1 MGILKSL
8 FTLGKSFI
16 SQAEE
21 SIEET
26 QGVRMLEQHIRDAK
40 AELDK
45 AGKSRVDLLAR
56 VKLSHD
62 KLKDLRERKASLEAR
77 ALEALSKNVNP
88 SLINEVAEEI
98 ARLENLITA
107 EEQVLSNLEV
117 SRDGVE
123 KAVTATAQRIAQFE
137 QQMEVVKATEAM
149 QRAQQAV
156 TTSTVGASSSVST
169 AAESLKRLQT
179 RQAERQARLDA
190 AAQLEKVADGRDLD
204 EKLAEAGIG
213 GSNKSSAQDVLA
225 RLQRQ
230 QGRVIFASLTARL
243 ATILRI
249 KYVWFFQRLF
259 GKDNKPAIAR
269 GPLGLHLNSGF
280 TLDTLAFRLLED
292 ALLIALP
299 GEEYTVAAVSCID
312 LGGGSQIFRY
322 YTSGDEFLQINTTG
336 GEDIDD
342 IDDIK
347 LFVYEESYGIS
358 KESHWREAINAKVM
372 GAMTLNW
379 QGKTLA
385 AIFNSEEPG
394 NIEPVYMLE
403 KVENQNHAKWE
414 VHNFSM
420 GYQRQVTGDTYE
432 YLLLNGEESFNDLGE
447 PEWLFSRALG
457 VDIPLT
463 SLHIIG

>member
-21 SIEET
+21 SIEEN

-40 AELDK
+40 TELDK

-190 AAQLEKVADGRDLD
+190 ATQLEKVADGRDLD

-213 GSNKSSAQDVLA
+213 GSNKSSAQDVA
-225 RLQRQ
+225 TPT
-230 QGRVIFASLTARL
+230 GRVIFCQPHCKAGNYFKDKICLVFSSVCLARIISLLSL
-243 ATILRI
+243 AVRWVCISIVVLRSI
-249 KYVWFFQRLF
+249 R
-259 GKDNKPAIAR
+259 
-269 GPLGLHLNSGF
+269 
-280 TLDTLAFRLLED
+280 
-292 ALLIALP
+292 
-299 GEEYTVAAVSCID
+299 
-312 LGGGSQIFRY
+312 
-322 YTSGDEFLQINTTG
+322 
-336 GEDIDD
+336 
-342 IDDIK
+342 
-347 LFVYEESYGIS
+347 
-358 KESHWREAINAKVM
+358 
-372 GAMTLNW
+372 
-379 QGKTLA
+379 
-385 AIFNSEEPG
+385 
-394 NIEPVYMLE
+394 
-403 KVENQNHAKWE
+403 
-414 VHNFSM
+414 
-420 GYQRQVTGDTYE
+420 
-432 YLLLNGEESFNDLGE
+432 
-447 PEWLFSRALG
+447 
-457 VDIPLT
+457 
-463 SLHIIG
+463 

>member
-1 MGILKSL
+1 MNERLKTHSK
-8 FTLGKSFI
+8 TQKKSADLVSNKLRI
-16 SQAEE
+16 
-21 SIEET
+21 
-26 QGVRMLEQHIRDAK
+26 GVFQQYQMK
-40 AELDK
+40 C
-45 AGKSRVDLLAR
+45 KSVSKKSPRYTR

-230 QGRVIFASLTARL
+230 QG
-243 ATILRI
+243 
-249 KYVWFFQRLF
+249 
-259 GKDNKPAIAR
+259 
-269 GPLGLHLNSGF
+269 
-280 TLDTLAFRLLED
+280 E
-292 ALLIALP
+292 
-299 GEEYTVAAVSCID
+299 
-312 LGGGSQIFRY
+312 
-322 YTSGDEFLQINTTG
+322 
-336 GEDIDD
+336 
-342 IDDIK
+342 
-347 LFVYEESYGIS
+347 
-358 KESHWREAINAKVM
+358 
-372 GAMTLNW
+372 
-379 QGKTLA
+379 
-385 AIFNSEEPG
+385 
-394 NIEPVYMLE
+394 
-403 KVENQNHAKWE
+403 
-414 VHNFSM
+414 
-420 GYQRQVTGDTYE
+420 
-432 YLLLNGEESFNDLGE
+432 
-447 PEWLFSRALG
+447 
-457 VDIPLT
+457 
-463 SLHIIG
+463 

>member
-137 QQMEVVKATEAM
+137 QQMEVVKATEA
-149 QRAQQAV
+149 QQAV

-230 QGRVIFASLTARL
+230 QG
-243 ATILRI
+243 
-249 KYVWFFQRLF
+249 
-259 GKDNKPAIAR
+259 
-269 GPLGLHLNSGF
+269 
-280 TLDTLAFRLLED
+280 E
-292 ALLIALP
+292 
-299 GEEYTVAAVSCID
+299 
-312 LGGGSQIFRY
+312 
-322 YTSGDEFLQINTTG
+322 
-336 GEDIDD
+336 
-342 IDDIK
+342 
-347 LFVYEESYGIS
+347 
-358 KESHWREAINAKVM
+358 
-372 GAMTLNW
+372 
-379 QGKTLA
+379 
-385 AIFNSEEPG
+385 
-394 NIEPVYMLE
+394 
-403 KVENQNHAKWE
+403 
-414 VHNFSM
+414 
-420 GYQRQVTGDTYE
+420 
-432 YLLLNGEESFNDLGE
+432 
-447 PEWLFSRALG
+447 
-457 VDIPLT
+457 
-463 SLHIIG
+463 

>member
-21 SIEET
+21 SIEEN

-40 AELDK
+40 TELDK

-169 AAESLKRLQT
+169 AAESLKTPANASGRTSGSPGCCRTVWKKSQT
-179 RQAERQARLDA
+179 VAISMKSWRKPELAVAI
-190 AAQLEKVADGRDLD
+190 KVAPRM
-204 EKLAEAGIG
+204 
-213 GSNKSSAQDVLA
+213 
-225 RLQRQ
+225 
-230 QGRVIFASLTARL
+230 
-243 ATILRI
+243 
-249 KYVWFFQRLF
+249 Y
-259 GKDNKPAIAR
+259 
-269 GPLGLHLNSGF
+269 
-280 TLDTLAFRLLED
+280 
-292 ALLIALP
+292 
-299 GEEYTVAAVSCID
+299 
-312 LGGGSQIFRY
+312 
-322 YTSGDEFLQINTTG
+322 
-336 GEDIDD
+336 
-342 IDDIK
+342 
-347 LFVYEESYGIS
+347 
-358 KESHWREAINAKVM
+358 
-372 GAMTLNW
+372 
-379 QGKTLA
+379 
-385 AIFNSEEPG
+385 
-394 NIEPVYMLE
+394 
-403 KVENQNHAKWE
+403 
-414 VHNFSM
+414 
-420 GYQRQVTGDTYE
+420 
-432 YLLLNGEESFNDLGE
+432 
-447 PEWLFSRALG
+447 
-457 VDIPLT
+457 
-463 SLHIIG
+463 

>member
-62 KLKDLRERKASLEAR
+62 KLKDLRERKAS
-77 ALEALSKNVNP
+77 LEALSKNVNP

-213 GSNKSSAQDVLA
+213 GSNKSIAQDVLA

-230 QGRVIFASLTARL
+230 QG
-243 ATILRI
+243 
-249 KYVWFFQRLF
+249 
-259 GKDNKPAIAR
+259 
-269 GPLGLHLNSGF
+269 
-280 TLDTLAFRLLED
+280 E
-292 ALLIALP
+292 
-299 GEEYTVAAVSCID
+299 
-312 LGGGSQIFRY
+312 
-322 YTSGDEFLQINTTG
+322 
-336 GEDIDD
+336 
-342 IDDIK
+342 
-347 LFVYEESYGIS
+347 
-358 KESHWREAINAKVM
+358 
-372 GAMTLNW
+372 
-379 QGKTLA
+379 
-385 AIFNSEEPG
+385 
-394 NIEPVYMLE
+394 
-403 KVENQNHAKWE
+403 
-414 VHNFSM
+414 
-420 GYQRQVTGDTYE
+420 
-432 YLLLNGEESFNDLGE
+432 
-447 PEWLFSRALG
+447 
-457 VDIPLT
+457 
-463 SLHIIG
+463 